1 MDETTR
7 SCSERERH
15 THTTNSETRIERQ
28 RERKRKNPEESACYF
43 RVSQQTLD
51 LIHCQSKLIWISHA
65 SAQDNEIHHSRVGE
79 RDIKKV
85 GGGLGERIRKL
96 EVLLASEKESE
107 QASKEKGE

>member
-7 SCSERERH
+7 SYSKRERH

-28 RERKRKNPEESACYF
+28 RERKRKNPEESAYYF
-43 RVSQQTLD
+43 RVSQPTLD

-65 SAQDNEIHHSRVGE
+65 SAQGAEIHHSGRE
-79 RDIKKV
+79 RNRKS
-85 GGGLGERIRKL
+85 GGGLGERIREL

-107 QASKEKGE
+107 RASKEQGE